1 MSKDI
6 VLVENNENKNQQ
18 ESVTRING
26 DVYLEAGTFCCAN
39 MDISQKDMPKIAM
52 GEVLLISEL
61 KFAHDNVHSVCVR
74 VHPRNIGN
82 ARSNNYHFLFDVFLE
97 KFSLIP
103 QEEGLAIRKRELEV
117 VQNGINQY
125 QKEFF
130 ETQSDPQKMM
140 QIALDIYS
148 KRIESND
155 LKMDAQVVGNID
167 AVALIGNGLDT
178 TKLEAFRDSL
188 NKPMDLIK
196 IQSEWLQ
203 EQTANIQKLA
213 EGVFPFI
220 IESAEV
226 ARAQTSEIEKTIND
240 TMKSIRNMDL
250 YLGTNVEVLTIVEGQ
265 GAAQEEKLTLVQEVL
280 FADAELS
287 LFHECVETFDGRDKS
302 LLWKQFIEHPQFID
316 HIFPTQR
323 CALLMRTNAKA
334 KDYGNAWE
342 NYQINPMNMQVFLLV
357 RNGANV
363 YAVFSPISSHISASR
378 LFPAQDEIERHLFQD
393 LKSDEPIQIN
403 IDNLN
408 YSDAL
413 DAVECE
419 ILHYKRFLLLI
430 AGLDHRL
437 NLFGKF
443 YTVDNPMQIFY
454 PEFQKKHFNFISDA
468 SGEGMLPLQEESRPS
483 VRQYIDESNR
493 LITIGTHII
502 IDTESAITLES
513 APSCFSRHIHY
524 KQDQTC
530 YPKNS
535 FELVRVQRDKNGLFV
550 KIPVKAASYTDRK
563 DFEAR
568 VSLSLGSYSMN
579 SHLSLSTIT
588 YEDIQFYLNS
598 RHHRKDFISYIKIF
612 KFAKE
617 FLIERERN
625 LAPLV
630 AYLDEALNH
639 IPDCTLKSTYAR
651 KKAILLAINS
661 WSVNSANI
669 ESIYDITT
677 PKNKRIQKAILKQLY
692 YHASN
697 NEKLIDACEK
707 AAQDIGVKPFALN
720 ISLSGEIKLYTDVH
734 DSEKVL
740 ELGQDNFSRCYAVS
754 TDKSEN
760 VTLEPINIIKLHRIP
775 IQENKLKVWEENTQH
790 LVSGIYPSIESKKT
804 LLDYLKLGAD
814 LMPCLFDVSKMSKD
828 MAWNILES
836 IDDADRFNM
845 NGDSIYLPFFLYGQY
860 LVRCKV
866 ISTKNLIKAI
876 GLITKDIPVEPMP
889 MGEFSLEVSDLN
901 QYSLNQ
907 FSSHNLF
914 LGNSY
919 YGRSKRKLSSRIV
932 SDIQVKTDLLI
943 DCHIDF
949 IIDNYRLKNIKD
961 SKHVFFSCFDQALI
975 FSGNGEIDRLLGNP
989 VRADIQNYS
998 LNLEINSIK
1007 NLSFDKFIN
1016 TTVTLLIGN
1025 DKKITQ
1031 YKTNNKV
1038 VDPFENNMQYETSN
1052 ESYGCNGICTQS
1064 DLDVLIKHYLKAD
1077 IVTEWSS
1084 EKQKLKDSLNFAQVS
1099 QLSDLTIVHQE
1110 DDLVVY
1116 SKKFIA

>member
-6 VLVENNENKNQQ
+6 VLVDNNENKNQQ

-26 DVYLEAGTFCCAN
+26 DVYLKAGTFCRAN
-39 MDISQKDMPKIAM
+39 TDITITKMPNIPI
-52 GEVLLISEL
+52 GEVLLISKL
-61 KFAHDNVHSVCVR
+61 KFAHNIIHAVCVR
-74 VHPRNIGN
+74 VHPDHIKN
-82 ARSNNYHFLFDVFLE
+82 ASRENYEFLFDDFLE

-103 QEEGLAIRKRELEV
+103 QEEGLAIRKRELERI
-117 VQNGINQY
+117 QNGVNQY

-130 ETQSDPQKMM
+130 ETQSDPEKMM
-140 QIALDIYS
+140 QIALEIYS

-155 LKMDAQVVGNID
+155 LKMDPQVAGNID

-240 TMKSIRNMDL
+240 TMKSIKNMDL

-265 GAAQEEKLTLVQEVL
+265 GAAPEEKLTLVQEVL

-302 LLWKQFIEHPQFID
+302 KLWKQFIEHPEFID
-316 HIFPTQR
+316 HIFPAQR

-334 KDYGNAWE
+334 KDYGDLWE
-342 NYQINPMNMQVFLLV
+342 NHHINLMNMRVFLLV

-393 LKSDEPIQIN
+393 VKSDEPIQIN

-413 DAVECE
+413 NVVECE

-454 PEFQKKHFNFISDA
+454 PEFQKKYFNFINDA
-468 SGEGMLPLQEESRPS
+468 SGEGMLPLQEESRPT
-483 VRQYIDESNR
+483 VRQYIEESNR
-493 LITIGTHII
+493 LITAGTHII
-502 IDTESAITLES
+502 IDTEQAITLES

-535 FELVRVQRDKNGLFV
+535 FELVRVQRDKNGFFV
-550 KIPVKAASYTDRK
+550 KIPVKTRSYSDRK
-563 DFEAR
+563 DFDAR
-568 VSLSLGSYSMN
+568 VALNLGSYAMGA
-579 SHLSLSTIT
+579 HLSLSTIT

-598 RHHRKDFISYIKIF
+598 RQHRKDFIDYIKIF

-639 IPDCTLKSTYAR
+639 IPDCTLKGPYAR

-692 YHASN
+692 YHSSN
-697 NEKLIDACEK
+697 NEKLINACEK
-707 AAQDIGVKPFALN
+707 AAQDMGVKPFALN
-720 ISLSGEIKLYTDVH
+720 ICLSGEMKLYTDIQ

-740 ELGQDNFSRCYAVS
+740 ELGQDNFTQCYAVS
-754 TDKSEN
+754 IDKSEG
-760 VTLEPINIIKLHRIP
+760 VTLEPINIIKFHHIP
-775 IQENKLKVWEENTQH
+775 IQENKLKVWEENTQQ
-790 LVSGIYPSIESKKT
+790 LTSGIYRT
-804 LLDYLKLGAD
+804 LEIKRTLIDYLKLGGEF
-814 LMPCLFDVSKMSKD
+814 MPCLFDVSKMSKD

-836 IDDADRFNM
+836 IDDAYRFNM
-845 NGDSIYLPFFLYGQY
+845 NGDSIYLPFFLSGQY
-860 LVRCKV
+860 LVRCEVKC
-866 ISTKNLIKAI
+866 TKNLIKAI
-876 GLITKDIPVEPMP
+876 SLISKGIPVQKMP
-889 MGEFSLEVSDLN
+889 MGEFSLDVSDLN
-901 QYSLNQ
+901 NFSLDQ
-907 FSSHNLF
+907 FSTDKLF
-914 LGNSY
+914 LGSSY
-919 YGRSKRKLSSRIV
+919 YGRSKRKLSSRVV
-932 SDIQVKTDLLI
+932 SDMQFKSDLLI
-943 DCHIDF
+943 DSYIDH
-949 IIDNYRLKNIKD
+949 IIDNYRFKTIVD
-961 SKHVFFSCFDQALI
+961 DQHVFFSCFDHALI
-975 FSGNGEIDRLLGNP
+975 FAGNGEIDRLLGNP

-998 LNLEINSIK
+998 LNLEINSTK

-1016 TTVTLLIGN
+1016 STVTLFIG
-1025 DKKITQ
+1025 DYKKITQ
-1031 YKTNNKV
+1031 YKINNKV

-1052 ESYGCNGICTQS
+1052 ESYGCDGIYTQS
-1064 DLDVLIKHYLKAD
+1064 DLDILIEHYLKAE

-1084 EKQKLKDSLNFAQVS
+1084 EKQKLKDSLDFAQVS
-1099 QLSDLTIVHQE
+1099 QLSDLKIVHQE